1 MEYLVGHLIKELGV
15 FSIGQ
20 CFMHY
25 KNKSDVYDKMIMKNA
40 ERREEMRSCDGQRKQ
55 NQILE

>member
-20 CFMHY
+20 CFMNY
-25 KNKSDVYDKMIMKNA
+25 KNKSDVYDKMIMKNS